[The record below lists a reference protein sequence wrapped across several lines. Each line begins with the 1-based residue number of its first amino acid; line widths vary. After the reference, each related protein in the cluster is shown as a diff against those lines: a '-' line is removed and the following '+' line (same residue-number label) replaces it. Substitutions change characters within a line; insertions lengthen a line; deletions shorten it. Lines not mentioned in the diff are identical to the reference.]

1 MFLPA
6 WCLTKKQ
13 RPQTDSSR
21 LWKPLADEILC
32 FVTSKIKVSTEVKLL
47 SGV

>member
-6 WCLTKKQ
+6 RCLTKKQ
-13 RPQTDSSR
+13 RLQTDSSR

-32 FVTSKIKVSTEVKLL
+32 FVMSKIKVGTDVKRL